1 MNQEA
6 MAEKAM
12 IKEAMNQVRTT
23 KKGVRR
29 QASFVAFEERRHGAA
44 LPCTAPALRSHLFD
58 AESAPV

>member
-1 MNQEA
+1 MGWATMNQEA

-29 QASFVAFEERRHGAA
+29 LS
-44 LPCTAPALRSHLFD
+44 
-58 AESAPV
+58 